1 MLGFFF
7 LKFSYFRFFQSGF
20 YFDFF
25 FKKLSEL
32 FVRNIFIYSSQFFG
46 EKYMIEFFT
55 KKIITNYVYN
65 FINNYNLNNLFF
77 VTFLYQILIFLFYI
91 LSIINIIFF
100 VI

>member
-1 MLGFFF
+1 MLSFFF
-7 LKFSYFRFFQSGF
+7 LKFTYFRFFQAGF

-32 FVRNIFIYSSQFFG
+32 FVRNIFIYTSQFFG

-55 KKIITNYVYN
+55 KKIITNYIYN
-65 FINNYNLNNLFF
+65 FINNFNLNNLFF

-91 LSIINIIFF
+91 LSIFNIIF
-100 VI
+100 III